1 MDAAFGGTVKN
12 LRGDED
18 LIFSDRFVDRSSEP
32 ADFAWR
38 VLERA
43 TYGARPQ
50 DIAAFLALGES
61 NDDRLSAWLDQQLD
75 WSALNDTDLESRLE
89 AMGFTTLDK
98 SIAQLWS
105 DHVQGSMT
113 DWPERYF
120 PVGET
125 DAARWLRAVYS
136 NRQVYEMMV
145 EFWHDHFNVAGWD
158 FGIAPVF
165 VQHDRDAIR
174 PQALGNFRQMLES
187 VATSTAMLYYLDNLS
202 NRSGGYNENWAR
214 ELLELHTLGVD
225 VYYPGAAHGNVPIGE
240 DGLAVGYSDAD
251 VYDVA
256 RCFTGWTV
264 RNGHWQFPD
273 TPEYNTGEFFY
284 YANWHEGGSKFVLGN
299 WLQPSGQQQARDV
312 MDLLARHS
320 ATAQHLATKLC
331 RRFIADEPP
340 QSLIDS
346 TAAVW
351 QTHWQAPDQIA
362 RVMRHI
368 LSSDEFKSGQGG
380 KVRRPFELIANAIR
394 KMDPDFAPRHF
405 SDWTPYGEFFN
416 RFQQAGHGSFRWP
429 APDGYPDTQSRWTS
443 ASVMG
448 QSWRLLSRLPGL
460 RQAADGP
467 FVLKVQDITLA
478 AFPNSDDRTSVNL
491 VDFWL
496 SRLVN
501 GEVHDS
507 RRQVYIDFL
516 RQNAQPEEAL
526 DLTTGLP
533 DGQWSSGDL
542 KRHYTPARLRAMVS
556 LMLTAPEF
564 YQR

>member
-1 MDAAFGGTVKN
+1 METFLGGTIG

-18 LIFSDRFVDRSSEP
+18 LIFNDRFVDRSSEP

-50 DIAAFLALGES
+50 DIAAFLALGDS
-61 NDDRLSAWLDQQLD
+61 DDERLNAWLDQQLD
-75 WSALNDTDLESRLE
+75 VSALPGNELETRL
-89 AMGFTTLDK
+89 ASLGFTTLDK
-98 SIAQLWS
+98 PITQLWS
-105 DHVQGSMT
+105 DHVRGGMT
-113 DWPERYF
+113 DWPQRYY
-120 PVGET
+120 PVGES

-136 NRQVYEMMV
+136 ERQVYEMMV

-158 FGIAPVF
+158 FSIAPVF

-174 PQALGNFRQMLES
+174 PEALGNFRTLLES
-187 VATSTAMLYYLDNLS
+187 VATSTAMLHYLDNLS

-214 ELLELHTLGVD
+214 ELLELHTLGAD
-225 VYYPGAAHGNVPIGE
+225 VYFPGAAHGNVPIGE
-240 DGLAVGYSDAD
+240 DGLATGYSDAD

-273 TPEYNTGEFFY
+273 TPEFDTGEFFY
-284 YANWHEGGSKFVLGN
+284 YANWHEGGSKYVLGN

-320 ATAQHLATKLC
+320 ATARHLATKLC

-340 QSLIDS
+340 QALIDS

-351 QTHWQAPDQIA
+351 QASWQAPDQIA
-362 RVMRHI
+362 QVMRHL
-368 LSSDEFKSGQGG
+368 LSSDEFKSGQGR
-380 KVRRPFELIANAIR
+380 KVRRPFELVASAIR
-394 KMDPDFAPRHF
+394 KMDPDFAPRQF
-405 SDWTPYGEFFN
+405 SAWTPYGAFFN

-429 APDGYPDTQSRWTS
+429 APDGYPDTQTRWTS

-448 QSWRLLSRLPGL
+448 QSWRLLSLLPEL
-460 RQAADGP
+460 RQSEEGP
-467 FVLKVQDITLA
+467 FLLNIHSITID
-478 AFPNSDDRTSVNL
+478 AFPDAGDRTAINL
-491 VDFWL
+491 VDFW
-496 SRLVN
+496 SARLVN
-501 GEVHDS
+501 GDMEEG
-507 RRQVYIDFL
+507 RRQVAIDFL
-516 RQNAQPEEAL
+516 RQNADPDEAL
-526 DLTTGLP
+526 DLTSDLP
-533 DGQWSSGDL
+533 NGGWQGNDL
-542 KRHYTPARLRAMVS
+542 KRHYTPVRLRATVS
-556 LMLTAPEF
+556 LILMSPEF